1 MNQTRAIIIR
11 CPECGVKNKIP
22 KERIGSE
29 AKCGKCHAMLDTA
42 NNEND
47 AAGNYTLRCLECKAK
62 NRVPAYKIDAG
73 GRCGKC
79 GASLPTGEL
88 FIPQPSMLT
97 DGNFEQMVLK
107 APLPVLV
114 FCWAP
119 WCPTC
124 GTVAPIIDE
133 FAAESKGKIRVG
145 KLNIDANQMVAAKYN
160 VLSVPYLFVFDNG
173 RLQESLPGGLQKH
186 DLMMKM
192 AHYL

>member
-1 MNQTRAIIIR
+1 MNQTGAIILR
-11 CPECGVKNKIP
+11 CPACGVKNKIP
-22 KERIGSE
+22 EERIGSE
-29 AKCGKCHAMLDTA
+29 AKCGKCHATLDTS

-47 AAGNYTLRCLECKAK
+47 AADKYTLRCLACKAK
-62 NRVPAYKIDAG
+62 NRVPDHKIDAG

-88 FIPQPSMLT
+88 FIPQPAMIT
-97 DGNFEQMVLK
+97 DANFEQMVLN

-124 GTVAPIIDE
+124 GAVAPIVDE
-133 FAAESKGKIRVG
+133 FSAESKGKIRVG

-160 VLSVPYLFVFDNG
+160 VLSVPYLFIFDNG
-173 RLQESLPGGLQKH
+173 QLQESLPGGLQKH
-186 DLMMKM
+186 ELMMKM

>member
-22 KERIGSE
+22 EERIGSE
-29 AKCGKCHAMLDTA
+29 AKCGKCHATLDTS
-42 NNEND
+42 NNGND
-47 AAGNYTLRCLECKAK
+47 AGDNYSLRCLKCKSK
-62 NRVPAYKIDAG
+62 NRVPAHKIDAG

-88 FIPQPSMLT
+88 FIPQPAMLT

-114 FCWAP
+114 YCWAP

-160 VLSVPYLFVFDNG
+160 VLSVPFLFIFDNG